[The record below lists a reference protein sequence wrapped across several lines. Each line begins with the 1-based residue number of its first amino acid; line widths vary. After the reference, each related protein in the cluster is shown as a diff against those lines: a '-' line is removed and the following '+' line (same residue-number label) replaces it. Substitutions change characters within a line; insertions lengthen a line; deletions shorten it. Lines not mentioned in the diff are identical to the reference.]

1 MRSVGWSTYYKIGQ
15 KWTGTLSADTTIQ
28 EHRDRGDTYNGQFFT
43 SGPLI
48 DGVLGMKAYGSPAK
62 RAKDDPQSSS
72 NATGETPRIEGFTS
86 RDGNVEFASTPNEN
100 HDFTAGYGFD
110 RQDRDSDSLDRNRLE
125 RENYSLSHNGRW
137 DIGNSELKFYGEK
150 VDNKIS
156 RAGLLPRKQC
166 HRRQVCPA
174 AGHD

>member
-1 MRSVGWSTYYKIGQ
+1 
-15 KWTGTLSADTTIQ
+15 
-28 EHRDRGDTYNGQFFT
+28 
-43 SGPLI
+43 
-48 DGVLGMKAYGSPAK
+48 MKAYGSLAK

-86 RDGNVEFASTPNEN
+86 RDGNVEFAWTPNEN

-137 DIGNSELKFYGEK
+137 DIGNSELKFYGERWIT
-150 VDNKIS
+150 KIQG
-156 RAGLLPRKQC
+156 RAGLLPRKAMPSTASMSC
-166 HRRQVCPA
+166 RWA
-174 AGHD
+174 

>member
-1 MRSVGWSTYYKIGQ
+1 
-15 KWTGTLSADTTIQ
+15 
-28 EHRDRGDTYNGQFFT
+28 
-43 SGPLI
+43 
-48 DGVLGMKAYGSPAK
+48 MKAYGSLAK

-86 RDGNVEFASTPNEN
+86 RDGNVEFAWTPNEN

-150 VDNKIS
+150 VDNKNPG
-156 RAGLLPRKQC
+156 RAGLLPRKAMPSTASMSC
-166 HRRQVCPA
+166 RWA
-174 AGHD
+174 